1 MEVRNRYVATR
12 RHVEGAPTE
21 ADFEVIE
28 GTARWSPDSG
38 EVLVKN
44 LFLSIDPY
52 QLNRMKVT
60 SASHHAVDGILP
72 GQVIINQPTA
82 IYQTPCSIQ
91 PWPEMLLNRLLRLR
105 RGRVCERTPMKR
117 IAAYTA
123 GEVVASAS
131 PEYAA
136 GDVVVGVLGWEEYS
150 LFDPSSPAAAAT
162 VHKVSTGGGGGFPLS
177 HHLSVL
183 GTSGMTAYGGLFEV
197 CRPAKGEKV
206 FVSAASGSVGSLA
219 GQFAKLAGCY
229 VVGCAGTQAK
239 VDLLKDKLGFDDA
252 FNYKEEPDLKSAL
265 KRYFPDGI
273 DIYFENVGGEMLEAA
288 LANMNTYGRVAL
300 SGVISEYTGAGRRA
314 VPDLLEVIYKRIT
327 IRGFFAWDF
336 LPKFPEF
343 GAVIGEWIREGK
355 VQVLEDVSDGIDSV
369 PAAFAALFRGQN
381 VGKKLV
387 KLA

>member
-12 RHVEGAPTE
+12 RHIEGAPTE
-21 ADFEVIE
+21 ADFEVRE
-28 GTARWSPDSG
+28 ETARWSPDSG
-38 EVLVKN
+38 EVLVRN
-44 LFLSIDPY
+44 LYLSIDPY
-52 QLNRMKVT
+52 QLNRMKRS
-60 SASHHAVDGILP
+60 SASHLAVDGILP
-72 GQVIINQPTA
+72 GQ
-82 IYQTPCSIQ
+82 
-91 PWPEMLLNRLLRLR
+91 
-105 RGRVCERTPMKR
+105 R
-117 IAAYTA
+117 IAAYAA

-136 GDVVVGVLGWEEYS
+136 GDVVAGVLGWEDYT
-150 LFDPSSPAAAAT
+150 LFRPSPAVLMSKVDAAA
-162 VHKVSTGGGGGFPLS
+162 VFPLS
-177 HHLSVL
+177 HHISVL

-197 CRPAKGEKV
+197 CKPASGEKV
-206 FVSAASGSVGSLA
+206 FVSAASGSVGSLV

-229 VVGCAGTQAK
+229 VVGCAGTKAK

-300 SGVISEYTGAGRRA
+300 SGVISEYTGSRRRA

-336 LPKFPEF
+336 LPKFAEF
-343 GAVIGEWIREGK
+343 NAAIGEWVRQGK
-355 VQVLEDVSDGIDSV
+355 VQVIEDVSDGLESV
-369 PAAFAALFRGQN
+369 PSAFAALFSGQN